1 MNCPS
6 CELKL
11 PERAGHCAACGFSID
26 RLTAN
31 YGAAPVVL
39 HRMMDVAGVMRRRER
54 LLIEDRMDGFE
65 RRFPQL
71 FFAVYV
77 GTLPPLADVR
87 EFGFWLLNRAAV
99 SSVDFTRPNDKGLLL
114 VIDVAGR
121 RASLSA
127 GYFLE
132 PYLSDGAM
140 AGALKKGASMWEEG
154 RYGEGVELV
163 MASVERQL
171 RRAGRGQHGGGGW
184 ASVRVPPAGDELEEL
199 GLGREG
205 GGGRLPTWRDL

>member
-6 CELKL
+6 CEHNL
-11 PERAGHCAACGFSID
+11 PERAGLCPACGFSID
-26 RLTAN
+26 RLTAT
-31 YGAAPVVL
+31 YGIDPVAL
-39 HRMMDVAGVMRRRER
+39 QRMMDVAGVMRRRER
-54 LLIEDRMDGFE
+54 LLIEGKMDEFE

-77 GTLPPLADVR
+77 GTLPTRADVR

-99 SSVDFTRPNDKGLLL
+99 SPVDFTRPNENGLLL
-114 VIDVAGR
+114 VIDVAGQ

-132 PYLSDGAM
+132 PYLSIEAM
-140 AGALKKGASMWEEG
+140 AGVLKKGASMWEEG

-163 MASVERQL
+163 LAGVERQL
-171 RRAGRGQHGGGGW
+171 RRVGRGQRGGGRS
-184 ASVRVPPAGDELEEL
+184 ASVWVPPAGD
-199 GLGREG
+199 GLDGAGLSRVKDG
-205 GGGRLPTWRDL
+205 SRLPTWRDL